1 MAEPRLIEAQDPS
14 RVFAF
19 TLFMYAGQ
27 PWSETKTAVGALLT
41 DGTDV
46 IVLLK
51 KEIADRGLV
60 NHFATCSECA
70 AKDRIALV
78 KGDPIK
84 VIDETVSQA
93 IDKGTSLSF
102 GQVKQIAASSVE
114 EAIQCVRDCFLA
126 GGEAERIDSPAVAQ
140 VSA

>member
-1 MAEPRLIEAQDPS
+1 MAEPRLIEAQDSS

-41 DGTDV
+41 DGIDV

-84 VIDETVSQA
+84 VLEETVSQA

-102 GQVKQIAASSVE
+102 GQVKQIAAVSVE
-114 EAIQCVRDCFLA
+114 EAVACIRDCFLA
-126 GGEAERIDSPAVAQ
+126 GGEAERFEAPVIQEADA
-140 VSA
+140 